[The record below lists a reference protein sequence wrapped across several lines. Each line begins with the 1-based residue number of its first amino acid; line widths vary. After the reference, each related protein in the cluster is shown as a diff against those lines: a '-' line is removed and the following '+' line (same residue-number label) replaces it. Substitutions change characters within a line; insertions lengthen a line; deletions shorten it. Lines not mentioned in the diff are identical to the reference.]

1 MSRSPSSLT
10 SPSLGWSPQSETP
23 SVGSHDSSPPTA
35 QILPCRT
42 ARPSDRPKQKPAFL
56 FIDSQADN
64 AKSSTVSKQKQAFLL
79 RKYHQEKKQAS
90 IDRLKAPKSSSK
102 PYPRL
107 GYPNSNFPTT
117 ENDKEG
123 QESQNLHAYPK
134 RGVTRSEMW
143 SLKAYLSQG
152 YADPF
157 SSYAVHMTDSMNMYF
172 HHCAWATQSFYLH
185 PSRTKKEGHQLIQ
198 RAVRI
203 HTIASCYPLDS
214 TRMSIWW
221 WQKAIALPA
230 LLQALLFLTA
240 GHHATLESNN
250 GVSSLTIRKTMN
262 DSLHLRSNTL
272 KTLNNLLQDP
282 AKAVAESTT
291 LIVASLVAIE
301 AVDANFEA
309 LQAHQRGLKR
319 LIDLMGGLDALDHMT
334 LSKIYQSDVKSAA
347 LMNSRPAFPMSAKF
361 RSEILQ
367 ESKVFQPGHRFKIPP
382 ALAPLGAR
390 FTGALWYE
398 DLHPTMQTFIE
409 VFRRLILYYEIAM
422 MQPKVVMP
430 TDNDLFLVL
439 EHQLLS
445 ISYTPEGDDLNE
457 PLRLSLLIYL
467 NLRVWHFQAFPFMQY
482 MVEALKRSL
491 APKLHRFQTVA
502 PDLSFWVL
510 FIGGMASQ
518 GYTTH
523 PWFVTRLTETTQS
536 LEVEEWTK
544 ARVILGEYF
553 YTDQPGET
561 GAEDLWNEVLVAGS
575 YSYIAPKPTM
585 QIVRI

>member
-1 MSRSPSSLT
+1 MSRSPSSSA
-10 SPSLGWSPQSETP
+10 SPSSGWSSNSATSSSE
-23 SVGSHDSSPPTA
+23 SYDA
-35 QILPCRT
+35 LPCRT
-42 ARPSDRPKQKPAFL
+42 ARPKLKPKPKPTFL
-56 FIDSQADN
+56 FIDAQADN
-64 AKSSTVSKQKQAFLL
+64 AKNSTVSKQKQAFLL
-79 RKYHQEKKQAS
+79 KRYHREKKQAS
-90 IDRLKAPKSSSK
+90 IDRLKVPKPPSK
-102 PYPRL
+102 LLPLL
-107 GYPNSNFPTT
+107 GYLGPNHPAP
-117 ENDKEG
+117 ENDKEH
-123 QESQNLHAYPK
+123 QETESLHACPK
-134 RGVTRSEMW
+134 QRAMRSEMW

-152 YADPF
+152 YVDPF

-172 HHCAWATQSFYLH
+172 HHF
-185 PSRTKKEGHQLIQ
+185 
-198 RAVRI
+198 RI

-221 WQKAIALPA
+221 WQKAITLPA

-250 GVSSLTIRKTMN
+250 GVSALSIKKTMR
-262 DSLHLRSNTL
+262 DSLHLRGNTL
-272 KTLNNLLQDP
+272 KTLNDLLQDP
-282 AKAVAESTT
+282 TKAAAESTT

-309 LQAHQRGLKR
+309 LEAHTKGLKR
-319 LIDLMGGLDALDHMT
+319 LIHLMGGLDALDHMT

-347 LMNSRPAFPMSAKF
+347 LKNSRPVFPMSAKF

-367 ESKVFQPGHRFKIPP
+367 ESKVFQPGNHFKIPL
-382 ALAPLGAR
+382 ALVPLGRR
-390 FTGALWYE
+390 FTDAPWYK

-409 VFRRLILYYEIAM
+409 VFRRLIIYFEIAT
-422 MQPKVVMP
+422 MQPEVVMP

-467 NLRVWHFQAFPFMQY
+467 NLRVWHFQTFPFMRY

-491 APKLHRFQTVA
+491 APKLPHFQAAA

-523 PWFVTRLTETTQS
+523 PWFTTHLTEMAQR
-536 LEVEEWTK
+536 LGVEDWEK
-544 ARVILGEYF
+544 VRVVLGEFF

-561 GAEDLWNEVLVAGS
+561 GAEDLWNEALLGGS
-575 YSYIAPKPTM
+575 YPYIAPKPTL
-585 QIVRI
+585 QIVRL